1 MSGLRSAAARI
12 LGTRRT
18 DLWPTNFKLG
28 MWVWFLH
35 RLTGVIILLYLV
47 SHLLVIAFS
56 RSVSSFDS
64 LMVFFRRPVILVLE
78 LLLLAVIIFHTLN
91 GLRIMLFDLGIGIR
105 WQKALFWGL
114 MGAGAL
120 MLAFSAIILLP
131 FVSGA

>member
-1 MSGLRSAAARI
+1 VRGQRSAAARI

-18 DLWPTNFKLG
+18 DLWPGNFRLG

-35 RLTGVIILLYLV
+35 RLTGVIILLYGV
-47 SHLLVIAFS
+47 AHLLVIAFS
-56 RSVSSFDS
+56 RSALSFDS
-64 LMVFFRRPVILVLE
+64 LMAFFRRPVILVME

-91 GLRIMLFDLGIGIR
+91 GFRIMLFDVGIGIR

-114 MGAGAL
+114 MGVGAL

-131 FVSGA
+131 LVGGA

>member
-1 MSGLRSAAARI
+1 MSGQRSAAVRI
-12 LGTRRT
+12 LGIRRT

-35 RLTGVIILLYLV
+35 RLTGVIILLYGV
-47 SHLLVIAFS
+47 AHLLVIAFS
-56 RSVSSFDS
+56 RSASSFDS
-64 LMVFFRRPVILVLE
+64 LMAFFRRPVILVLE

-91 GLRIMLFDLGIGIR
+91 GFRIMLFDLGIGIR

-114 MGAGAL
+114 MGVGAL